1 MGVYKLSVMLN
12 YDKLCNFK
20 NLSMM
25 TTSLSGSLV
34 RVITRRLVVIRSV
47 ESLSKTTFSTS
58 AQPGIITLPMIN

>member
-1 MGVYKLSVMLN
+1 
-12 YDKLCNFK
+12 
-20 NLSMM
+20 MM